1 MNINHYYW
9 DDAQTIQKYQREEPT
24 ELKVEVLPRMQRQP
38 ISDFTVFD
46 LQWNIKDDY
55 TGTASEEAVKLMHI
69 DGRAGTGKTHLLN
82 LSELDRRGI
91 KYAGFSPT
99 NKGARLI
106 GGNTIHSIFF
116 KF

>member
-55 TGTASEEAVKLMHI
+55 TGTASEEAVKQMHI

-82 LSELDRRGI
+82 LPELDRRGI